1 MKRPSTANRPTR
13 SSSSRSRRN
22 SRRPRRRPT
31 RFPKS
36 SSARP
41 GRAVAGR
48 RRACSKRRRRARREP
63 LAPSW
68 GARSCAG
75 CSARSSAAAA
85 AVDRRSAQSMS
96 AAGYRG
102 WGIAFAVVGVL
113 AFSLRP
119 ILIKLSYASHP
130 VSPNT
135 LLFLR
140 MTLSLPFFL
149 AVGWWLRRDEPRL
162 GGRDWAAVMGLG
174 FLGYYGAS
182 FLDFLGL
189 QWVGAGTGRLILFLF
204 PTLVLLLSFLF
215 LHKAPTRP
223 AIAALLLSYAG
234 IALVVSNQ
242 VGGGA
247 EGRLFLFGALL
258 VFASALLY
266 AVYLVAGSQVVKR
279 VGSMRFTAYSM
290 AVATLPAVV
299 QFFLLE
305 STASL
310 QLPANVWVY
319 AIVLATLSTV
329 LPVFLQAEALR
340 RIGANHFALI
350 GAVGPVSVAIT
361 SALGLDEPFTWVQA
375 VGGMLVISGVLLVSL
390 KRS

>member
-1 MKRPSTANRPTR
+1 M
-13 SSSSRSRRN
+13 
-22 SRRPRRRPT
+22 
-31 RFPKS
+31 
-36 SSARP
+36 
-41 GRAVAGR
+41 
-48 RRACSKRRRRARREP
+48 
-63 LAPSW
+63 
-68 GARSCAG
+68 
-75 CSARSSAAAA
+75 SAAAY
-85 AVDRRSAQSMS
+85 RS
-96 AAGYRG
+96 
-102 WGIAFAVVGVL
+102 WGIAFAVIGVL

-119 ILIKLSYASHP
+119 ILIKLSYAAHP

-140 MTLSLPFFL
+140 MALSLPFFL

-162 GGRDWAAVMGLG
+162 TGRDWAAVAGLG

-189 QWVGAGTGRLILFLF
+189 QYVGAGVGRLILFLF

-215 LHKAPTRP
+215 LKKTPNRRE
-223 AIAALLLSYAG
+223 IAALLLSYAG

-242 VGGGA
+242 VDTSA
-247 EGRLFLFGALL
+247 QGRLFLFGVLL

-266 AVYLVAGSQVVKR
+266 AVYLVAGSQVVRR

-299 QFFLLE
+299 QFLALE
-305 STASL
+305 QPLAAL
-310 QLPANVWVY
+310 DLPSKVWTY

-329 LPVFLQAEALR
+329 LPVFLQAEALK

-350 GAVGPVSVAIT
+350 GAVGPVSVALT

-375 VGGMLVISGVLLVSL
+375 LGGALVIFGVMLVTL